1 MIETIR
7 QGLKAE
13 GLEVSISKLCRCSS
27 CRGARDVPPKLSST
41 MV

>member
-13 GLEVSISKLCRCSS
+13 GVEVSISKLCQWFAIPR
-27 CRGARDVPPKLSST
+27 RTV
-41 MV
+41 